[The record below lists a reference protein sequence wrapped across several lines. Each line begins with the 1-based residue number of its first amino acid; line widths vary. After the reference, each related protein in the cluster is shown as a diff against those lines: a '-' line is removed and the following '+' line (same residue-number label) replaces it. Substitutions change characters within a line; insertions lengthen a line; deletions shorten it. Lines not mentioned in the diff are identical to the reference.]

1 MSEDKPQV
9 NPIIKQVEEKY
20 PEITKE
26 FKKIMREQ
34 YELFCKKMDNYGKG
48 NIMLGGDINEL
59 EDRKLAIS
67 GIVIR
72 LNDKSNRLIQLVLKN
87 NQNLVNESILDSFQD
102 MINYSIIAQII
113 EIKKWK

>member
-1 MSEDKPQV
+1 MSEEKPTQ
-9 NPIIKQVEEKY
+9 NEIIKQVEEKY

-26 FKKIMREQ
+26 FKKILRDQ

-48 NIMLGGDINEL
+48 NLMLGGDINDK

-72 LNDKSNRLIQLVLKN
+72 CNDKTNRLIQLVLKN
-87 NQNLVNESILDSFQD
+87 TKDHVNEPVLDSFID
-102 MINYSIIAQII
+102 LCNYSIIAQII
-113 EIKKWK
+113 NNEKWR